1 MPQGKLDLQLTD
13 LTGAALRN
21 VRVDFAPLPGEP
33 GTGGEPLFVTLAK
46 ADKSLK
52 ISSITCRGGIG
63 TQYRVTAQVEHF
75 RPYTFFQLIRE
86 DRMNTA
92 SDDVEFWVNPGD
104 VTAIDASSF
113 RKLPERARAIL
124 TGATMIAEKPED
136 RDLVGLSGRDL
147 YDALGPLRQAAF
159 LNLIAKAA
167 DEQTCSNCL
176 RHIGPL
182 LVCRQDRFF
191 ARVDTSLP
199 ETLRKSLVFKSAPE
213 SLHAPLPGFE
223 MAEGSFKSRDAHANL
238 QVTFMREIATGNLAA
253 DIDIDESSGIEHGL
267 EVFRNATFRKRTN
280 PYLIRE
286 FLLVADPIARSLD
299 PGYRFRF

>member
-1 MPQGKLDLQLTD
+1 MPRGKLDLQLTD

-21 VRVDFAPLPGEP
+21 VRVDFEPLRGEP
-33 GTGGEPLFVTLAK
+33 GTGGELLFVTLKK
-46 ADKSLK
+46 ADKDLE
-52 ISSITCRGGIG
+52 ISSITCRGGVG

-86 DRMNTA
+86 DRLNTA

-104 VTAIDASSF
+104 VKAIDAPSF
-113 RKLPERARAIL
+113 STLPERARTIL
-124 TGATMIAEKPED
+124 EDAEMTAEKPED
-136 RDLVGLSGRDL
+136 HDLVGLAGADL
-147 YDALGPLRQAAF
+147 YQALGPLRQAAF

-238 QVTFMREIATGNLAA
+238 QVTFMRETATGNLAA

-286 FLLVADPIARSLD
+286 FLLIADPIARALD